1 MNTVK
6 IYEIT
11 QYEAYRADETGTGYS
26 LHPYGDNTR
35 YYKGYDDGG
44 TDYIIPDGFTVEEGN
59 DKQLHFYDS
68 KNKYCELVSH
78 NGKPAIVTNSGF
90 KILKRQKNN
99 AE

>member
-26 LHPYGDNTR
+26 LHPYGDSTR

-44 TDYIIPDGFTVEEGN
+44 TDYAIPDGFTVKEGN
-59 DKQLHFYDS
+59 DKRLHFYDS
-68 KNKYCELVSH
+68 NGNYCELVSH
-78 NGKPAIVTNSGF
+78 NGKPAIVTDNGF
-90 KILKRQKNN
+90 KILNI